1 MSLLRISRVH
11 NSYRE
16 IISYHLSTSLYVTP
30 LPVLVLHSPSYYTYH
45 TTLNACK
52 KTTLTPLSFIF
63 CLLSFVFFAQN
74 KKKDKKKYAHTQKK
88 RTKKTSSSFQNLRS
102 YVSLSL
108 SSFDR
113 RAGCVRCT
121 RLLRLRRTAARVFL
135 RRRRPR
141 RRKRRRRRGTRWCFP
156 SVRTAST
163 RRRERRDDD
172 ENDVE
177 TTTTKKARRRRAPV
191 L

>member
-1 MSLLRISRVH
+1 MCTTVTEKLLVTTLVH
-11 NSYRE
+11 
-16 IISYHLSTSLYVTP
+16 LYVIP
-30 LPVLVLHSPSYYTYH
+30 LPVLLVHHTTYH

-102 YVSLSL
+102 SVSL

-121 RLLRLRRTAARVFL
+121 RLLRLRTAARVFL
-135 RRRRPR
+135 RHRPR